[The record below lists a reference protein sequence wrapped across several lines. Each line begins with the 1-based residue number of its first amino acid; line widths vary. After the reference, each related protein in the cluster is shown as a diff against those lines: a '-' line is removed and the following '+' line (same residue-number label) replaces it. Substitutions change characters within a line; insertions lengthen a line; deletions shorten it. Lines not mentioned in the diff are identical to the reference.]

1 MSDALINFAVKLL
14 SPIII
19 GVITPFA
26 VDFLKRANAWLNAAP
41 AYIKQAVA
49 IAVATIATML
59 TNVLGTGIPQDL
71 AAWDGEIIKVL
82 VAGFLAIA
90 IKQHKQLTKAKQ

>member
-1 MSDALINFAVKLL
+1 MQDALINFAVKLL
-14 SPIII
+14 SPILI

-26 VDFLKRANAWLNAAP
+26 VDALKRVNSWLANAPAA
-41 AYIKQAVA
+41 IKQSAA
-49 IAVATIATML
+49 IGVATVATML
-59 TNVLGTGIPQDL
+59 SDLLGAGIPTDI

-90 IKQHKQLTKAKQ
+90 IKQHKQLTKGK